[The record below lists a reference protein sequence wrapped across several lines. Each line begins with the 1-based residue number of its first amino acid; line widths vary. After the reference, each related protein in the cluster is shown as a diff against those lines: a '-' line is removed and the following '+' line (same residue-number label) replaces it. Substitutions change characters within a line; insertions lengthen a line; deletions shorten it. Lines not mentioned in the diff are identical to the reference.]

1 MCVVTASEKMKLTIQ
16 SQETYVYT
24 AGRDID
30 HNLPSVMFIHGAA
43 NDHSVWAL
51 QSRYFAYHG
60 WNALAVDLPGHGA
73 SKGAPHAAVGAM
85 ADWIFAFLTELNID
99 KVAIVGHSMGSL
111 AALETASRYPQK
123 ISKLVMVGTAV
134 PMAVSDLLLNA
145 ALANEH
151 AAFDMVNI
159 WGHTPAAQIGSNPLP
174 GVWMSG
180 DFLRLLEKSK
190 RDVLGNDLKACNDY
204 KDGIAAAAK
213 VACPSLL
220 LLGKQ
225 DLMTMPK
232 MTKELRST
240 MPNCNVV
247 VLERSGHIP
256 MSEDPHGSLDALKSF
271 LNS

>member
-1 MCVVTASEKMKLTIQ
+1 MKLIVQ
-16 SQETYVYT
+16 SHETYVYT

-30 HNLPSVMFIHGAA
+30 RNLPSVVFIHGAA

-73 SKGAPHAAVGAM
+73 SKGTPHAAVGAT
-85 ADWIFAFLTELNID
+85 ADWIAALIDELKLQRI
-99 KVAIVGHSMGSL
+99 ALVGHSMGSL
-111 AALETASRYPQK
+111 AALETAARYPQK

-134 PMAVSDLLLNA
+134 PMAVSDTLLDA
-145 ALANEH
+145 AIGNDH

-159 WGHTPAAQIGSNPLP
+159 WGHTSAAQIGSNPLP
-174 GVWMSG
+174 GVWMAG

-213 VACPSLL
+213 ITCPTLL

-225 DLMTMPK
+225 DMMTSPK
-232 MTKELRST
+232 MTKEVTNTLQDCR
-240 MPNCNVV
+240 VV
-247 VLERSGHIP
+247 VLDRAGHIP
-256 MSEDPHGSLDALKSF
+256 MAEEPDDTLDALKAF
-271 LNS
+271 LNA

>member
-1 MCVVTASEKMKLTIQ
+1 MKINVNAN
-16 SQETYVYT
+16 ETYLYT

-30 HNLPSVMFIHGAA
+30 RNLPSVMFIHGAA

-73 SKGAPHAAVGAM
+73 SNGTPHAAVGAM
-85 ADWIFAFLTELNID
+85 ADWIAALLDELNIE
-99 KVAIVGHSMGSL
+99 KAAIVGHSMGSL
-111 AALETASRYPQK
+111 AALETAARYPQK

-145 ALANEH
+145 AIANEH

-159 WGHTPAAQIGSNPLP
+159 WGHTAAAQIGSNPLP
-174 GVWMSG
+174 GVWMAG

-213 VACPSLL
+213 VTCP
-220 LLGKQ
+220 
-225 DLMTMPK
+225 
-232 MTKELRST
+232 
-240 MPNCNVV
+240 
-247 VLERSGHIP
+247 
-256 MSEDPHGSLDALKSF
+256 DAIVTRQTRHDDF
-271 LNS
+271 AEND

>member
-1 MCVVTASEKMKLTIQ
+1 MKLTIQ

-30 HNLPSVMFIHGAA
+30 HRLPSVVFVHGAA

-73 SKGAPHAAVGAM
+73 SKGKPHAAVGAM
-85 ADWIFAFLTELNID
+85 ADWIAALLDELKIERA
-99 KVAIVGHSMGSL
+99 AIVGHSMGSL
-111 AALETASRYPQK
+111 AALETAARYPQK

-134 PMAVSDLLLNA
+134 PMAVSDTLLNA
-145 ALANEH
+145 AVANDH

-159 WGHTPAAQIGSNPLP
+159 WGHTAAAQIGSNPLP
-174 GVWMSG
+174 GVWMAG

-190 RDVLGNDLKACNDY
+190 PDVLGNDLKACNDY

-213 VACPSLL
+213 VSCPAMM
-220 LLGKQ
+220 LLGKH
-225 DLMTMPK
+225 DMMTSPK
-232 MTKELRST
+232 MTKELTAALKDCR
-240 MPNCNVV
+240 VV
-247 VLERSGHIP
+247 VLESAGHIP
-256 MSEDPHGSLDALKSF
+256 MAEEPDATLNALTTF
-271 LNS
+271 LAERAIG

>member
-1 MCVVTASEKMKLTIQ
+1 MKLTVR
-16 SQETYVYT
+16 SEETFIYT

-30 HNLPSVMFIHGAA
+30 RNLPSVLFLHGAA

-73 SKGAPHAAVGAM
+73 SNGKPHAAVGAM
-85 ADWIFAFLTELNID
+85 ADWIFALLGELNLET
-99 KVAIVGHSMGSL
+99 VSLVGHSMGSL
-111 AALETASRYPQK
+111 AALETAARYPQK

-134 PMAVSDLLLNA
+134 PMAVSDTLLDA
-145 ALANEH
+145 AIGNDH
-151 AAFDMVNI
+151 SAFDMVNI
-159 WGHTPAAQIGSNPLP
+159 WGHTAAAQIGSNPLP
-174 GVWMSG
+174 GVWMAG

-213 VACPSLL
+213 VICPTLL

-225 DLMTMPK
+225 DMMTSPK
-232 MTKELRST
+232 MTKEVTST
-240 MPNCNVV
+240 LKDCRVV
-247 VLERSGHIP
+247 VLDRAGHIP
-256 MSEDPHGSLDALKSF
+256 MAEEPDATLDALKQF
-271 LNS
+271 LNL